1 MSDPVTSADEVSF
14 RPVSEDQVRD
24 TVAWALAEKAP
35 LEIAGHGSKRAIGRP
50 MQTANTLSLADLSGL
65 SGVTL
70 YEPDELVLS
79 AAAGTPVATIE
90 ETLAANGQEL
100 QFEPMDYGPLL
111 GGEPGE
117 GTLGG
122 LLSANLSG
130 PRRLK
135 AGAARD
141 HVLGVRCVTGRGDIV
156 KSGGRVVKNVTGYD
170 LSKGLAGSWGTLAVL
185 TEITM
190 KVMPRAET
198 EATLVVT
205 GLTDAEAAEAMAVAM
220 GSSAEVAGAAHLP
233 ESVKGRFI
241 DGMLA
246 GPSTVL
252 RIEGFAPSVDYR
264 FEKLAGLLSRFGNV
278 DRIDAEMSARLWREI
293 RDVKPF
299 WDNGRRPVWRVSVA
313 PTMGHQLVAALRL
326 KAGIDAFYDWQGGL
340 VWLRM
345 EAAPEPDLVR
355 RTIRALG
362 GGHATLV
369 RASPELRTAVEVFEP
384 QPAPLAALSRRLKEQ
399 FDPENILNPGRMV
412 AP

>member
-1 MSDPVTSADEVSF
+1 MSDHAALGSADEVAF
-14 RPVSEDQVRD
+14 RAVSENEVREA
-24 TVAWALAEKAP
+24 VLWAVSEKAP
-35 LEIAGHGSKRAIGRP
+35 LEVIGHGSKRAIGRP
-50 MQTANTLSLADLSGL
+50 MQTANTLSLADLSG
-65 SGVTL
+65 VTL
-70 YEPDELVLS
+70 YEPEELVL
-79 AAAGTPVATIE
+79 AAKAGTPVAELE
-90 ETLAANGQEL
+90 ELLEKNGQRFE
-100 QFEPMDYGPLL
+100 FEPMDYGPLL
-111 GGEPGE
+111 GGEPGR

-122 LLSANLSG
+122 FVSANLSG

-141 HVLGVRCVTGRGDIV
+141 HVLGMRAVTGRADIV

-170 LSKGLAGSWGTLAVL
+170 LSKGLAGAWGTLAVL

-198 EATLVVT
+198 EATLVVS
-205 GLTDAEAAEAMAVAM
+205 GLNDADAAAAMAAAM
-220 GSSAEVAGAAHLP
+220 GSSAEVSGAAHLP
-233 ESVKGRFI
+233 ESVKGRFV
-241 DGMLA
+241 DGALA

-252 RIEGFAPSVDYR
+252 RIEGFAPSVEYR
-264 FEKLAGLLSRFGNV
+264 FEKLAALLGRFGGV
-278 DRIDAEMSARLWREI
+278 ERLDAAPSARLWREI

-299 WDNGRRPVWRVSVA
+299 QDNGRRPVWRVCVA
-313 PTMGHQLVAALRL
+313 PTAGHQLVAALRL
-326 KAGIDAFYDWQGGL
+326 NAGVDAFYDWQGGL

-345 EAAPEPDLVR
+345 EATPEDGLLR

-369 RASPELRTAVEVFEP
+369 RATPDERNAVAVFEP

-399 FDPENILNPGRMV
+399 FDPYNILGPGRMV